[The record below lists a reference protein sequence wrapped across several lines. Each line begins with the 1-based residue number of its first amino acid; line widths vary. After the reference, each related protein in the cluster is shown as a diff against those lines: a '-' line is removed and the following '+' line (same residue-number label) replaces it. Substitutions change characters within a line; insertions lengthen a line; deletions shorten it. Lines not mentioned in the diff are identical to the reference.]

1 MNDHDSETDF
11 SSQGWGLVSLKLW
24 RKISG
29 DFRVAEPIAEFSVY
43 LLGYDG
49 YTWKQVNMK
58 IIPARDW
65 ISLQFLAA
73 DIKRPSAV
81 LYVTPVL
88 SQYSEL
94 KMQQKRC
101 QGQKSFLLQ

>member
-1 MNDHDSETDF
+1 MNDQDSETDF
-11 SSQGWGLVSLKLW
+11 SSQGWGIVSLKLW

-29 DFRVAEPIAEFSVY
+29 DFQVAEPIAEFSVY

-49 YTWKQVNMK
+49 YTWKHVNMK
-58 IIPARDW
+58 VIPVGDW